1 MIASIVPATSLSTEI
16 TTGNDVAEWRVG
28 SCRRRGT
35 TSIITRLPIIRLKL
49 TEIELCG
56 WLGQALPGDV
66 IEYHRGFLA
75 IDCIPQGGRLTE
87 RDRSELVRVGR
98 RALWAADRGIA
109 YLIQR
114 RHGPDDY
121 SYLVIARP
129 RPDSPSQPLSELPA
143 AEVDDERS

>member
-1 MIASIVPATSLSTEI
+1 MMSLN
-16 TTGNDVAEWRVG
+16 GVLDLADAEG
-28 SCRRRGT
+28 GHAI

-87 RDRSELVRVGR
+87 RDRSELVRVAR

-129 RPDSPSQPLSELPA
+129 HPDSPSQPLSRTPGGGG
-143 AEVDDERS
+143 

>member
-1 MIASIVPATSLSTEI
+1 MTST
-16 TTGNDVAEWRVG
+16 
-28 SCRRRGT
+28 
-35 TSIITRLPIIRLKL
+35 ITRLPIVRLRL

-75 IDCIPQGGRLTE
+75 LDSLPHGGRLAE
-87 RDRSELVRVGR
+87 RDRSELARVAR

-129 RPDSPSQPLSELPA
+129 HPDSPSQPLSELPA